1 MLSISIF
8 IISIVFI
15 SVNIIFIIVN
25 IYSGYKERFIGMNI
39 WNDDFEDRV
48 INSTQMN
55 VNYNSVNFFI
65 KIINSLLR
73 ILIKKI
79 NKYYRLIKN
88 YILFFLLK
96 IIDIFYY
103 LMSRLSNKSAD
114 FISKQYDESLGIKK
128 FDSYLKVVK
137 EEAEVIE
144 KIEEKEKKIIKQKE
158 N

>member
-1 MLSISIF
+1 MLSGIIF
-8 IISIVFI
+8 IISIVIIFI
-15 SVNIIFIIVN
+15 NIIFIIVS
-25 IYSGYKERFIGMNI
+25 IYSGYKERFAGMSI

-48 INSTQMN
+48 INSTQMDD
-55 VNYNSVNFFI
+55 NYNSVDFFI
-65 KIINSLLR
+65 KLINSLLR

-88 YILFFLLK
+88 YFLFFLLK

-103 LMSRLSNKSAD
+103 LMSRFSNKSAD
-114 FISKQYDESLGIKK
+114 FISRQYDDSLSIKK

-144 KIEEKEKKIIKQKE
+144 KIEEKEKEIIKQKE